1 MTYEQCYEV
10 VRDAVQRVLIARTVR
25 PETQIYGPQADMD
38 SLNMVEAIVGIEES
52 LQADYGLYVNVEVG
66 SLAGTVTVADLAQHV
81 YEML

>member
-1 MTYEQCYEV
+1 
-10 VRDAVQRVLIARTVR
+10 
-25 PETQIYGPQADMD
+25 MD